1 MIWRQLAHL
10 IMLLWFSGS
19 CGFRFLKKMSVL
31 TKEWDDRICF
41 ITDQSQASNLTW
53 CSYFLQENEPV
64 TWNKIDLLMDHRE
77 ENLSKIT
84 RADERVISFIRE
96 FCQLI
101 QYSRSMILRV
111 IGIIDTNAYIIGE
124 NKNKNVDIQVGV
136 TKKTVSNLLI
146 AQLHPLMRSHWFI
159 QEPSLLSGSFS
170 NLFHHKSFMPGK
182 HNLLCHGQLQLR
194 LSSCGWYQTGRWNYN
209 KLLVSSVSFLWQ
221 YLQSKWITRLLAL

>member
-1 MIWRQLAHL
+1 M
-10 IMLLWFSGS
+10 
-19 CGFRFLKKMSVL
+19 
-31 TKEWDDRICF
+31 
-41 ITDQSQASNLTW
+41 
-53 CSYFLQENEPV
+53 

-136 TKKTVSNLLI
+136 TKNTVSNLLI
-146 AQLHPLMRSHWFI
+146 GQLHPLMRSHWLI
-159 QEPSLLSGSFS
+159 QGPSLLSGSFS
-170 NLFHHKSFMPGK
+170 NLLHHKSFMPGK

-194 LSSCGWYQTGRWNYN
+194 LSSCG
-209 KLLVSSVSFLWQ
+209 
-221 YLQSKWITRLLAL
+221 